1 MGESYQIDLSI
12 VIVSWNV
19 CELLR
24 QCLHSVENSIN
35 PEIKYEII
43 IVDNCSSDDSVAM
56 LKTEFSQVCLI
67 CNSDNLGFAKA
78 ANQGMRLSRGNC
90 VLLLNP
96 DVRLYE
102 GAVDKMLSFLQ
113 ANPGVG
119 MVGPYMEGEDAFT
132 RHDFFNHLSLGDSIL
147 GSSILG
153 IFPPL
158 LKRRASPL
166 AFDKPVAVESLIGAC
181 LLVKREV
188 IQQVGLLDEDYFMY
202 VEDADWCYR
211 VRKAGW
217 LIYYLPS
224 VAIYHQG
231 GQSAA
236 RVPEKMYVA
245 IRKSRVLFLL
255 KHRSR
260 LEAILLSASYTLN
273 STFKMWLGDKNSRQ
287 TFRQAAS
294 VFRSTTLALFAGCSK
309 F

>member
-1 MGESYQIDLSI
+1 MSESYQIDLSI

-24 QCLHSVENSIN
+24 QCLHSIEDNIN
-35 PEIKYEII
+35 PGVKYEVS
-43 IVDNCSSDDSVAM
+43 IVDNHSSDDSVTM
-56 LKTEFSQVCLI
+56 IKTEFPKACLT
-67 CNSDNLGFAKA
+67 CNADNLGFAKA
-78 ANQGMRLSRGNC
+78 ANQGIKLSRGNY

-102 GAVDKMLSFLQ
+102 GAVDNMLSFLQ
-113 ANPGVG
+113 VNPGVG
-119 MVGPYMEGEDAFT
+119 MVGPSMQGYDAIT
-132 RHDFFNHLSLGDSIL
+132 RHDFFNHISLGDSIL

-158 LKRRASPL
+158 LKRREPPL

-181 LLVKREV
+181 LLVRREV

-211 VRKAGW
+211 IRKAGW

-236 RVPEKMYVA
+236 RAPTKMYVA

-260 LEAILLSASYTLN
+260 LEAILLSAGYTLN
-273 STFKMWLGDKNSRQ
+273 STFKIWLGDKNSRQ
-287 TFRQAAS
+287 AFQQAAS
-294 VFRSTTLALFAGCSK
+294 AFWSTTLALFAGCSK